1 MVRVSSARGHL
12 DATLVVDEGV
22 PNGAVAVGWLTP
34 GAPANA
40 LIEAG
45 STVTEVTVEAR

>member
-1 MVRVSSARGHL
+1 M
-12 DATLVVDEGV
+12 
-22 PNGAVAVGWLTP
+22 PPGAVAVEWLAP

-45 STVTEVTVEAR
+45 SPVTEVTVEAR